1 MTADPRYL
9 RKLTAMRLALRDTL
23 TIGVTGTKGKTS
35 TTEFIAQLMESRG
48 LLTAV
53 STSDASRIGTRY
65 QEVGGST
72 WDLIDFALRAK
83 RAGVACI
90 VVELPSIALA
100 AGINHGFDFDM
111 CVLTNIGTDHIPT
124 HGNRRNYLAAKQRM
138 FRDLATLPHTPAPVA
153 VLNADDPESD
163 AFARC
168 LRPEVTLVTYGLTAR
183 RVNARRAQRHLQAGH
198 ISHDL
203 RGTSFTVLGLPDG
216 PTVCR
221 TALYGAFNVSNV
233 LAALACAVAQPT
245 TSARLAQALRDLRAP
260 SGRFHVVE
268 SPSSSQPGVVVD
280 YAHTPESVESALAA
294 ARSLA
299 AHHQVHA
306 VFGCGGGIYR
316 RKRPMMG
323 EAAARLAD
331 VVTITTDNP
340 RLEAPD
346 VIARDVL
353 RGIAVSQ
360 RARVRLEPDRT
371 RAITAAITTAACGD
385 VVAILGRGAD
395 RTQAIGG
402 RQRPL
407 SDLRVAHAALD
418 GRGRHTLRT
427 GDVALS
433 AVAAVVFDPLDD
445 VAVFDKRADRVR
457 PTASLVKLMTLL
469 LAFEAIAD
477 GRLSLRGTVTL
488 SRYAATTPH
497 PRLNCRV
504 STELPLRTLLEAVAI
519 RSSNLAATAVAE
531 YVAGS
536 EAAFVTAMNRRARA
550 LGLRSTRFATPHGL
564 PHRHQFST
572 ALDMARLM
580 AHLVQQHPVA
590 ERMLGRSAFIC
601 GGKEYT
607 RRAPLLAGALSIRAL
622 KTGFTWEADYNVA
635 VASGVGQRLRTVVA
649 LGAATRARSFRDVER
664 LLQADAALRGSR

>member
-9 RKLTAMRLALRDTL
+9 RQLAAMRLALRDTL

-35 TTEFIAQLMESRG
+35 TAEFIAQLMESRG

-53 STSDASRIGTRY
+53 STSDASRIGTRN
-65 QEVGGST
+65 QEVGDST
-72 WDLIDFALRAK
+72 WDLIDFALRAT
-83 RAGVACI
+83 RAGVHCL

-100 AGINHGFDFDM
+100 SGINHGFDFGL

-138 FRDLATLPHTPAPVA
+138 FRDLAKLPHTPAPIA

-163 AFARC
+163 GFARC
-168 LRPEVTLVTYGLTAR
+168 LRPEVRLVTYGLTAR
-183 RVNARRAQRHLQAGH
+183 RVGARRAQQHLEAVH

-203 RGTSFTVLGLPDG
+203 RGTSFTVRGLPDG
-216 PTVCR
+216 PIVCR
-221 TALYGAFNVSNV
+221 TALHGAFNVSNV
-233 LAALACAVAQPT
+233 LAALACTVTRPT
-245 TSARLAQALRDLRAP
+245 SSARLARAVRGLRAP
-260 SGRFHVVE
+260 AGRFHVVA
-268 SPSSSQPGVVVD
+268 SPSPAHPGVVVD

-331 VVTITTDNP
+331 LVTITTDNP
-340 RLEAPD
+340 RLEPPD
-346 VIARDVL
+346 SIARDVL

-360 RARVRLEPDRT
+360 RGRVRLEPDRR

-385 VVAILGRGAD
+385 MVAILGRGAD
-395 RTQAIGG
+395 RAQAIGG

-418 GRGRHTLRT
+418 GRGRDTSSP
-427 GDVALS
+427 GGIALS
-433 AVAAVVFDPLDD
+433 AMAAVVFDPLDD
-445 VAVFDKRADRVR
+445 VAVFDKHADRVR

-469 LAFEAIAD
+469 LAFEAVAD
-477 GRLSLRGTVTL
+477 GRLSLRDMVTV

-497 PRLNCRV
+497 PRLNCRALTDV
-504 STELPLRTLLEAVAI
+504 RLRTLLEAVAI

-550 LGLRSTRFATPHGL
+550 LGLGSTRFATPHGL

-580 AHLVQQHPVA
+580 AHLVQQHPA
-590 ERMLGRSAFIC
+590 AARMLGRSGFTC
-601 GGKEYT
+601 GGVEYT
-607 RRAPLLAGALSIRAL
+607 RRVPLLTRALPIRAL

-635 VASGVGQRLRTVVA
+635 VASGTGRRLRTAVV

-664 LLQADAALRGSR
+664 LLTYRP